1 MLVIGLTG
9 PSGSGKSEVAKL
21 LAEKGIPHIDCD
33 SVYHSLISSE
43 SDCTQEIAEFF
54 GTEVL
59 NADGSV
65 NRKKLSHIVFCGEDH
80 EEKLAL
86 LGRITHKY
94 VLVECRNMINEFEHL
109 GKTAVTV
116 DAPTLIESSFDREC
130 DIVLVVTAPKE
141 IRLKRITERDGI
153 TREAALER
161 ISSQNPDSFYTDRAD
176 FIINNDMGLNEL
188 KAQLEDFIIKYTKE
202 KRP

>member
-80 EEKLAL
+80 EKKLVQ

-94 VLVECRNMINEFEHL
+94 VLDECRNMINEFEHF

-116 DAPTLIESSFDREC
+116 DAPTLIESGFDKEC
-130 DIVLVVTAPKE
+130 NVVLVVTASE
-141 IRLKRITERDGI
+141 EVRIERIIKRDGI
-153 TREAALER
+153 SKEAALER
-161 ISSQNPDSFYTDRAD
+161 INAQKPITFYTEKAD
-176 FIINNDMGLNEL
+176 FVIENDLGRNEM
-188 KAQLEDFIIKYTKE
+188 KSHIEDFIRKYIEE
-202 KRP
+202 K